1 MKVLYLS
8 HNYCATCYFKLSLR
22 FTCYSAMKK
31 NIILLSIDYTSDN
44 GTLFAH
50 FYEKN
55 DVEKC
60 RFPQIPKMS
69 VDKSLRMIYNPI
81 YKRTNVPISERR

>member
-1 MKVLYLS
+1 
-8 HNYCATCYFKLSLR
+8 
-22 FTCYSAMKK
+22 MKK
-31 NIILLSIDYTSDN
+31 NIILLSIDSTSDN

-60 RFPQIPKMS
+60 LAPQIPKMS
-69 VDKSLRMIYNPI
+69 VDKSLLMIYNSVH
-81 YKRTNVPISERR
+81 KRTYVPVSERR